1 MKNKMR
7 RLSAFLMALLMS
19 VTLFSGTAS
28 AAAGTT
34 VALPAAVTNL
44 TDLCKPAPLLLK
56 KVTVKATSI
65 TELKASSK
73 KTITVK
79 WEKVSSVAGYE
90 VQYATASDFAKAE
103 KVKTTKTSCTIS
115 KLKAGSKYYVRVRAY
130 KKSDGKT
137 VYSAWSK
144 KKSVT
149 VPKAKTTS
157 SSSGSSSGSSSSS
170 SSGSS
175 SGSSSSS
182 SSGSSSSSSSSS
194 SQSDTVY
201 ITDTGDK
208 YHTGSCRYLKKSKIQ
223 TTKKKAKSAG
233 YTPCSVCKPGK

>member
-1 MKNKMR
+1 MLSKERSQSDMKNKMR

-175 SGSSSSS
+175 S
-182 SSGSSSSSSSSS
+182 SSSSSS

-223 TTKKKAKSAG
+223 TTKKNAKSDG
-233 YTPCSVCKPGK
+233 YTPCSVCKPGE